1 MDYSKQAAE
10 RQIAEAG
17 RYTLEEWDR
26 LCDQLDPKPE
36 LRPARF
42 SPWSDPF
49 LFDRR
54 LAPALSQQRA
64 RDQYV
69 VHLPRWVMGRLGI

>member
-1 MDYSKQAAE
+1 MDYEKRAAE

-17 RYTLEEWDR
+17 RYSLEEWDR
-26 LCDQLDPKPE
+26 LCDQLDGKPE
-36 LRPARF
+36 LKPARF
-42 SPWSDPF
+42 CPWSDPL

-54 LAPALSQQRA
+54 LAPALSREGA

-69 VHLPRWVMGRLGI
+69 VHLPRWVASRLGI

>member
-1 MDYSKQAAE
+1 MDYSKRAAE

-17 RYTLEEWDR
+17 RYSVEEWDR
-26 LCDQLDPKPE
+26 LCDQLDGKPE

-42 SPWSDPF
+42 CPWSDPL

-54 LAPALSQQRA
+54 LAPALSREGA

-69 VHLPRWVMGRLGI
+69 VHLPRWVASRLGI